1 MPAITSTGLGS
12 GLKIND
18 IVEGLVAAE
27 KDPQI
32 NKITSSGKKAAD
44 QISALGVLNSAL
56 ADVKSSYSSLSVQSN
71 YNAANASSS
80 DPSIITAT
88 TGIGATAG
96 SYNVSVEQL
105 AQNHTIT
112 TSAYNTVNDS
122 VGEGTL
128 TLRFGDYSSGTFAV
142 NADKTIQTI
151 TVDSSNNTVSTLRDS
166 INAGDYGVTASIVND
181 GTGYRLVIKSNDSG
195 QKNNLEIVAADSDGN
210 NTDAAGLSKISFDEN
225 NAVFGGTNTN
235 MTQTLQGKDAKIVM
249 DGITITRD
257 SNSISEVVQGV
268 TFDLVNAS
276 PGKNISVSVSQD
288 SSQIQDNIRKF
299 VDTYNKVMTNISEVT
314 RFNSAN
320 GEKGILIG
328 DATIRGI
335 QSSMRG
341 ILNTQL
347 KEIGGSVQ
355 SIADLGILT
364 TRDGSLEIDETKFNK
379 VLSENISDV
388 ARFFASSGTT
398 TDPQVLFISN
408 NTLTKAGTYNVEV
421 SQLATKGELKGAA
434 VLPDFST
441 GGTLLVDSS
450 NDTFK
455 IRVDGI
461 LSEDITLANK
471 TYTTE
476 ADLISEIQTKINS
489 DSSLKSAGVS
499 LTMSISANQLVFTS
513 TQFGSQSIIGLVSAD
528 AGMSATLGIDTTS
541 MVATSGVNV
550 AGKIDGV
557 DALGDGQ
564 YLLSETG
571 DSSGLK
577 IQISGG
583 ALGSRGTV
591 NYSEG
596 VTSMMNVLLDG
607 IIDKGISSGSGDVDE
622 SSGIIDSKT
631 DSLYKKIQELDRQK
645 IDIERRMDKY
655 QARLFKQFNAMDSI
669 VNQLNGTSNAL
680 QGALDALPGY
690 TRNKK

>member
-32 NKITSSGKKAAD
+32 NKITTSGKTAAD
-44 QISALGVLNSAL
+44 QISALSVLNSAL
-56 ADVKSSYSSLSVQSN
+56 SDVKSSYSSLSVQSN
-71 YNAANASSS
+71 YNAADASSS
-80 DPSIITAT
+80 DSSIITAT

-96 SYNVSVEQL
+96 SYNVSVEKM

-112 TSAYNTVNDS
+112 TAAYNTVNDS
-122 VGEGTL
+122 VGTGTL
-128 TLRFGDYSSGTFAV
+128 TLRFGDYSSGSFAV

-151 TVDSSNNTVSTLRDS
+151 TVDSTNNTVSTLRDS
-166 INAGDYGVTASIVND
+166 INAGSYGVTASIVND
-181 GTGYRLVIKSNDSG
+181 GTGYKLVVKSNDSG
-195 QKNNLEIVAADSDGN
+195 QKNNIEIVAADSDGN
-210 NTDAAGLSKISFDEN
+210 NTDALGLSKISFDEN
-225 NAVFGGTNTN
+225 NTVFGGSNTN
-235 MTQTLQGKDAKIVM
+235 MSQTVNGQDAKIIM

-257 SNSISEVVQGV
+257 SNKISEVVEGV
-268 TFDLVNAS
+268 TFDLASAS
-276 PGKNISVSVSQD
+276 PGKNVSISISQN
-288 SSQIQDNIRKF
+288 SSTIQDNIRSF

-314 RFNSAN
+314 KFNSAN

-364 TRDGSLEIDETKFNK
+364 TRTGTLEIDETKFTQ
-379 VLSENISDV
+379 VLTDNIKDV

-398 TDPQVLFISN
+398 TDTQALFISN
-408 NTLTKAGTYNVEV
+408 NTLTKAGTYNIDV
-421 SQLATKGELKGAA
+421 SQLATKGELKGSA

-441 GGTLLVDSS
+441 GGSVLVDAT

-461 LSEDITLANK
+461 LSKDITLANK
-471 TYTTE
+471 TYSTE
-476 ADLISEIQTKINS
+476 ADLISEMQTKINS
-489 DSSLKSAGVS
+489 DSTLKDAGVS
-499 LTMSISANQLVFTS
+499 VTMSINANQLVFTS
-513 TQFGSQSIIGLVSAD
+513 TQYGSKSIIGMVSAD
-528 AGMSATLGIDTTS
+528 AGMAATLGIDTTT
-541 MVATSGVNV
+541 MVATNGLDVV
-550 AGKIDGV
+550 GKIDGV

-564 YLLSETG
+564 YLLSESG
-571 DSSGLK
+571 NSSGLK
-577 IQISGG
+577 VQITGG

-596 VTSMMNVLLDG
+596 VTAMMNTLLDG

-645 IDIERRMDKY
+645 ADLELRMDKY
-655 QARLFKQFNAMDSI
+655 EARLFKQFNAMDSV
-669 VNQLNGTSNAL
+669 VNQLNGTSSAL

-690 TRNKK
+690 TNKK